1 MRALRKDGEVVFMS
15 GVSYVNLGGVTVM
28 DLRIGIIGAGAI
40 GEDHIRRLTNVIT
53 GAKVVALSDIN
64 VDHAKRIADQYNAKF
79 YATGEEVIEAAEV
92 DAIVIASWDHTHAQY
107 VIACIKAG
115 KFVLCEK
122 PLATSAAD
130 CKKIVEAEIGGGK
143 QLVQVGFMRRFDRGY
158 RQIKSV
164 IENGKIGE
172 PLLLH
177 CVHRNRIPG
186 PKHTTEM
193 SIKNSVIHEIDVLRW
208 LLGEDYKTAQV
219 LLPKSSSL
227 AEDGLRD
234 PQIVLLETQSGV
246 RIDIESF
253 VNCQYGYDVQCEV
266 VGETGTVR
274 LPDPA
279 NVVMRSQGSLSYG
292 IFSDWSD
299 RFIEA
304 YDIEFQQWVDGVK
317 VGVVKGPT
325 AWDGY
330 VACITADA
338 CTEAREKGT
347 IVPILM
353 PECPRFYNK

>member
-1 MRALRKDGEVVFMS
+1 
-15 GVSYVNLGGVTVM
+15 M
-28 DLRIGIIGAGAI
+28 DLRIGVIGTGAI
-40 GEDHIRRLTNVIT
+40 GEDHIRRLTDVIT
-53 GAKVVALSDIN
+53 GANVVALSDIN
-64 VDHAKRIADQYNAKF
+64 LDRAKKIADQYNAKV
-79 YATGEEVIEAAEV
+79 YVTGEEVIAAPEV
-92 DAIVIASWDHTHAQY
+92 DAIVIASWDPTHAQY
-107 VIACIKAG
+107 TIAAIKAG

-122 PLATSAAD
+122 PLATSAED
-130 CKKIVEAEIGGGK
+130 CKKIVEAEIGENR

-158 RQIKSV
+158 KQIKSAV
-164 IENGKIGE
+164 EDGKIGE

-208 LLGEDYKTAQV
+208 LLGEEYKTAQV
-219 LLPKSSSL
+219 LIPKSSRL
-227 AEDGLRD
+227 AADGLRD
-234 PQIVLLETQSGV
+234 PQIILLETQSGV

-279 NVVMRSQGSLSYG
+279 AIVMRSQGALSCE

-304 YDIEFQQWVDGVK
+304 YDREFQQWIDGVNQGM
-317 VGVVKGPT
+317 VTGPT

-330 VACITADA
+330 AACITADA
-338 CTEAREKGT
+338 CTEARETGT
-347 IVPILM
+347 IVPIRM
-353 PECPRFYNK
+353 PECPPFYSK

>member
-1 MRALRKDGEVVFMS
+1 MIS
-15 GVSYVNLGGVTVM
+15 GGMFVM
-28 DLRIGIIGAGAI
+28 DLRVGVIGTGAI
-40 GEDHIRRLTNVIT
+40 GEDHIRRLTNIIN

-64 VDHAKRIADQYNAKF
+64 VKNAKKIADKYDAKF
-79 YATGEEVIEAAEV
+79 YETGEEVIESPEV
-92 DAIVIASWDHTHAQY
+92 DAVVIASWDQTHAHY
-107 VIACIKAG
+107 VLSAIKAS
-115 KFVLCEK
+115 KFVFCEK
-122 PLATSAAD
+122 PLATSAED
-130 CKKIVEAEIGGGK
+130 CKKIVEAEMTCGK

-158 RQIKSV
+158 RQIKQIIKS
-164 IENGKIGE
+164 GKIGE
-172 PLLLH
+172 PLMLH

-193 SIKNSVIHEIDVLRW
+193 SIKNSVIHEIDVLHW

-219 LLPKSSSL
+219 VIPKSSRL
-227 AEDGLRD
+227 AQEGLKD
-234 PQIVLLETQSGV
+234 PQIVLLETLSGV

-279 NVVMRSQGSLSYG
+279 NVAMRSKGIYSYD

-304 YDIEFQQWVDGVK
+304 YDIEFQEWVDSVK
-317 VGVVKGPT
+317 KGIVTGPT
-325 AWDGY
+325 SWDGY

-338 CTEAREKGT
+338 CTKAREKGD
-347 IVPILM
+347 IVKIDI
-353 PECPRFYNK
+353 PESPAFYNI

>member
-1 MRALRKDGEVVFMS
+1 
-15 GVSYVNLGGVTVM
+15 M
-28 DLRIGIIGAGAI
+28 DFRIGVIGTGAI

-53 GAKVVALSDIN
+53 GTKVVALSDIN
-64 VDHAKRIADQYNAKF
+64 LDRAKKIANQYNAKV
-79 YATGEEVIEAAEV
+79 YVTGEEVIAAPEV
-92 DAIVIASWDHTHAQY
+92 DAIVIASWDPTHAQY
-107 VIACIKAG
+107 VIAAIKAG

-122 PLATSAAD
+122 PLATSAED
-130 CKKIVEAEIGGGK
+130 CKKIVEAEIAEGR

-158 RQIKSV
+158 RQIKSA

-208 LLGEDYKTAQV
+208 LLGEEYKTAQV
-219 LLPKSSSL
+219 LIPKSSRL
-227 AEDGLRD
+227 AAEGLHD

-246 RIDIESF
+246 RIDVESF

-279 NVVMRSQGSLSYG
+279 NILMRSQGAFSYE

-304 YDIEFQQWVDGVK
+304 YDIEFQQWIDGVK
-317 VGVVKGPT
+317 RGMVTGPT

-330 VACITADA
+330 AACITADA

-347 IVPILM
+347 IVPIRM
-353 PECPRFYNK
+353 PECPPFYSK

>member
-1 MRALRKDGEVVFMS
+1 
-15 GVSYVNLGGVTVM
+15 M
-28 DLRIGIIGAGAI
+28 DLRIGVIGTGAI
-40 GEDHIRRLTNVIT
+40 GEDHIRRITNVIT
-53 GAKVVALSDIN
+53 GAKVTAVSDIN
-64 VDHAKRIADQYNAKF
+64 VEKAKGIADKYGARF
-79 YATGEEVIEAAEV
+79 YGTGEEVIEASEV
-92 DAIVIASWDHTHAQY
+92 DAILIASWDPTHAKY

-122 PLATSAAD
+122 PLATSAED
-130 CKKIVEAEIGGGK
+130 CREIVEAEIVGGK

-164 IENGKIGE
+164 IESGKIGE
-172 PLLLH
+172 PLMIH

-193 SIKNSVIHEIDVLRW
+193 NIKNSVIHEIDVLRW
-208 LLGEDYKTAQV
+208 LLGENYKTVQV
-219 LLPKSSSL
+219 LMPKSSRL

-234 PQIVLLETQSGV
+234 PQIVLLETESGV
-246 RIDIESF
+246 RIDVESF

-279 NVVMRSQGSLSYG
+279 TVVMRSQGARSYEV
-292 IFSDWSD
+292 FSDWSD

-304 YDIEFQQWVDGVK
+304 YDIAFQQWVDAVK
-317 VGVVKGPT
+317 QDVVKGPT

-330 VACITADA
+330 VACVTADA
-338 CTEAREKGT
+338 CTEARGNGT
-347 IVPILM
+347 IMTLNT
-353 PECPRFYNK
+353 PECPKFYNK

>member
-1 MRALRKDGEVVFMS
+1 
-15 GVSYVNLGGVTVM
+15 M
-28 DLRIGIIGAGAI
+28 DLRVGVIGTGAI
-40 GEDHIRRLTNVIT
+40 GEDHIRRLTDVIT

-64 VDHAKRIADQYNAKF
+64 VENARRIADKYGAKF
-79 YATGEEVIEAAEV
+79 YSTGEEVINATEV
-92 DAIVIASWDHTHAQY
+92 DAIVIASWDETHAKY
-107 VIACIKAG
+107 VIEAINAK

-122 PLATSAAD
+122 PLATSAED
-130 CKKIVEAEIGGGK
+130 CKKIVGAEIAGER

-172 PLLLH
+172 PLMLH
-177 CVHRNRIPG
+177 CIHRNRIPG

-208 LLGEDYKTAQV
+208 LLDEDYKTTQV
-219 LLPKSSSL
+219 LMPKRSRL
-227 AEDGLRD
+227 AEEGLHD
-234 PQIVLLETQSGV
+234 PQIVLLETNSGI

-253 VNCQYGYDVQCEV
+253 VNCQYGYDVKCEV

-279 NVVMRSQGSLSYG
+279 NVLMRSKGTNSYK
-292 IFSDWSD
+292 IFPDWSD

-304 YDIEFQQWVDGVK
+304 YDIEFQEWINSVK
-317 VGVVKGPT
+317 KGIVKGPT
-325 AWDGY
+325 SWDGY

-347 IVPILM
+347 IVSINI
-353 PECPRFYNK
+353 PERPTFYNSTVDNK

>member
-1 MRALRKDGEVVFMS
+1 
-15 GVSYVNLGGVTVM
+15 M
-28 DLRIGIIGAGAI
+28 DLRVGVIGTGAI
-40 GEDHIRRLTNVIT
+40 GEDHIRRLTDVIT

-64 VDHAKRIADQYNAKF
+64 MEKAQRIADKYGAKF
-79 YATGEEVIEAAEV
+79 YTTGEEVIEAPEV
-92 DAIVIASWDHTHAQY
+92 DAIVIASWDPTHAQY
-107 VIACIKAG
+107 VIASIKAG

-122 PLATSAAD
+122 PLATSAED
-130 CKKIVEAEIGGGK
+130 CKKIVETEIEGRK

-172 PLLLH
+172 PLMIH

-193 SIKNSVIHEIDVLRW
+193 NIKNSVIHEIDVLRW
-208 LLGEDYKTAQV
+208 LLGENYKTAQV
-219 LLPKSSSL
+219 LMPKSSSL
-227 AEDGLRD
+227 AEAGLRD

-246 RIDIESF
+246 RIDVESF

-279 NVVMRSQGSLSYG
+279 NVVMHSQGVRSYE
-292 IFSDWSD
+292 IFPDWSD

-304 YDIEFQQWVDGVK
+304 YDIEFQQWVDAVK
-317 VGVVKGPT
+317 QGVVKGPT

-330 VACITADA
+330 VACVTADA
-338 CTEAREKGT
+338 CTEARENGAIVT
-347 IVPILM
+347 ITM
-353 PECPRFYNK
+353 PECSKFYNK

>member
-1 MRALRKDGEVVFMS
+1 MELRV
-15 GVSYVNLGGVTVM
+15 GV
-28 DLRIGIIGAGAI
+28 IGTGAI
-40 GEDHIRRLTNVIT
+40 GEDHIRRLTHVIT

-64 VDHAKRIADQYNAKF
+64 VENAKIIADKYGAKF
-79 YATGEEVIEAAEV
+79 YASAEEVIEAPEV
-92 DAIVIASWDHTHAQY
+92 DAIVIASWDPTHAQY
-107 VIACIKAG
+107 VLATIKTG
-115 KFVLCEK
+115 KFVFCEK
-122 PLATSAAD
+122 PLATSAED
-130 CKKIVEAEIGGGK
+130 CKIIVEAEVEGGK

-158 RQIKSV
+158 RQIKSA

-172 PLLLH
+172 PLMLH

-219 LLPKSSSL
+219 IMPKSTRL
-227 AEDGLRD
+227 AQEGLQD
-234 PQIVLLETQSGV
+234 PQIVLLETKSGV
-246 RIDIESF
+246 RIDVESF

-279 NVVMRSQGSLSYG
+279 NVAMRSKGAYSYE

-304 YDIEFQQWVDGVK
+304 YDLEFQEWVDAVK
-317 VGVVKGPT
+317 KGVVTGPT

-330 VACITADA
+330 VACVTADA
-338 CTEAREKGT
+338 CTEAREKGAIVQIT
-347 IVPILM
+347 I
-353 PECPRFYNK
+353 PERPAFYNK

>member
-1 MRALRKDGEVVFMS
+1 MTLHV
-15 GVSYVNLGGVTVM
+15 GV
-28 DLRIGIIGAGAI
+28 IGTGAI
-40 GEDHIRRLTNVIT
+40 GEDHIRRLTTVIT
-53 GAKVVALSDIN
+53 GAKVVAVSDIN
-64 VDHAKRIADQYNAKF
+64 MDHAKKIAEKYEATC
-79 YATGEEVIEAAEV
+79 YATGEELIEAPEV
-92 DAIVIASWDHTHAQY
+92 DAIVVASWDPSHAHY
-107 VIACIKAG
+107 VLLAIKFR

-122 PLATSAAD
+122 PLATSAED
-130 CKKIVEAEIGGGK
+130 CKKIVDAEIAAQK
-143 QLVQVGFMRRFDRGY
+143 HLVQVGFMRRFDRGY
-158 RQIKSV
+158 QQLKTI
-164 IENGKIGE
+164 IENGKIGD
-172 PLLLH
+172 PLMLH
-177 CVHRNRIPG
+177 CVHRNPIPG

-219 LLPKSSSL
+219 LLPKSSRL
-227 AEDGLRD
+227 AENGLRD

-266 VGETGTVR
+266 VGETGTIR

-279 NVVMRSQGSLSYG
+279 TAIMRSQGARSYE

-304 YDIEFQQWVDGVK
+304 YDIEFQQWVDAVK
-317 VGVVKGPT
+317 QDTVKGPT

-347 IVPILM
+347 IVPITM
-353 PECPRFYNK
+353 PTCPDFYAK

>member
-1 MRALRKDGEVVFMS
+1 
-15 GVSYVNLGGVTVM
+15 M
-28 DLRIGIIGAGAI
+28 DLRIGVIGTGAI
-40 GEDHIRRLTNVIT
+40 GEDHIRRITNVIT
-53 GAKVVALSDIN
+53 GAKVVALSDLN
-64 VDHAKRIADQYNAKF
+64 VDRAKSIAKKYNAKL
-79 YATGEEVIEAAEV
+79 YVTGEEVIDAAEV
-92 DAIVIASWDHTHAQY
+92 DAVVIASWDPTHAQY
-107 VIACIKAG
+107 VAASIKAG

-122 PLATSAAD
+122 PLATSKED
-130 CKKIVEAEIGGGK
+130 CKRIVEAEITGGK

-158 RQIKSV
+158 RQMKAV
-164 IENGKIGE
+164 IESGKIGN
-172 PLLLH
+172 PLMLH
-177 CVHRNRIPG
+177 CVHRNPTPG

-227 AEDGLRD
+227 AEGSLRD

-253 VNCQYGYDVQCEV
+253 VSCQYGYDIQCEV
-266 VGETGTVR
+266 VGETGTIR

-279 NVVMRSQGSLSYG
+279 AVVMRSQGTLSYE
-292 IFSDWSD
+292 IFSEWSD
-299 RFIEA
+299 RFVEA

-317 VGVVKGPT
+317 QGVVAGPT

-330 VACITADA
+330 AACITADA

-347 IVPILM
+347 IVPITM
-353 PECPRFYNK
+353 PGCSTFYSK